1 MNTMATSRQ
10 LVNYLCIISSNN
22 DCYSKDTHS
31 EKAPLNKTP
40 GLKYEHGH
48 LVVTSNQL
56 FIINSYTKT
65 KFSKNLK
72 SYWQNFF
79 LCDRYL
85 SYYPFY
91 LS

>member
-1 MNTMATSRQ
+1 MATSRQ

-48 LVVTSNQL
+48 LLVTSNQL
-56 FIINSYTKT
+56 FIINFYTET
-65 KFSKNLK
+65 KFSKNLPFVLPILFILTL
-72 SYWQNFF
+72 SS
-79 LCDRYL
+79 DRAVL
-85 SYYPFY
+85 
-91 LS
+91 

>member
-48 LVVTSNQL
+48 LVVISNEL
-56 FIINSYTKT
+56 FIINSYTET

-72 SYWQNFF
+72 KLLEKLIS
-79 LCDRYL
+79 L
-85 SYYPFY
+85 
-91 LS
+91 

>member
-1 MNTMATSRQ
+1 MATSRQ

-40 GLKYEHGH
+40 GLKYEHRH
-48 LVVTSNQL
+48 LVVISNEL
-56 FIINSYTKT
+56 FIINSYTET

-72 SYWQNFF
+72 SYWKNLF
-79 LCDRYL
+79 LCDRCL